1 MTPSA
6 RKRRSFRP
14 RLETVILVCLGLK
27 LALVGVVLM
36 SLSGDFRPFNV
47 AVALAA
53 DQAPAQAPA
62 QTPGKTPSA
71 SAPVQAASQDVTSPE
86 SYRAMQLVLER
97 RKLQLDDRE
106 QALKEREDALKS
118 VEKETKERV
127 ARLSDQLQELI
138 RQKEALLQR
147 EAGLMAERQKQIE
160 AQKTVE
166 DARIGHLAKAYGA
179 MRPESAGQLVNS
191 LEDDVAVRILSVM
204 NSRAAGQIMSYVTPD
219 KAAKLTKKLALEQ
232 KGPSPAAATK

>member
-27 LALVGVVLM
+27 LALVGLVLM

-62 QTPGKTPSA
+62 QTPGQAPSA
-71 SAPVQAASQDVTSPE
+71 SAPAASQDSTSPE
-86 SYRAMQLVLER
+86 GYRAMQLVLER

-106 QALKEREDALKS
+106 QALKEREEALKS
-118 VEKETKERV
+118 VEKETRERV

-147 EAGLMAERQKQIE
+147 EVGLMAERQKQLE

-191 LEDDVAVRILSVM
+191 LDDDVAVRILSVM

-219 KAAKLTKKLALEQ
+219 KAAKLTKKLALEP
-232 KGPSPAAATK
+232 KGPATTAATK